1 MKQYKII
8 KTRKILKTFKNHREK
23 MSIFINVW
31 MSKIMHTPIK
41 AGVCTYVD
49 MHQLSNPDQK
59 QISGDG
65 KVCQIQNI
73 EII

>member
-1 MKQYKII
+1 
-8 KTRKILKTFKNHREK
+8 

-73 EII
+73 EIIW

>member
-1 MKQYKII
+1 
-8 KTRKILKTFKNHREK
+8 
-23 MSIFINVW
+23 
-31 MSKIMHTPIK
+31 MHTPIK

-73 EII
+73 EIISQNINEITEKKLKT

>member
-8 KTRKILKTFKNHREK
+8 KTRKIFKTFKNHREK
-23 MSIFINVW
+23 NEHIYQCM

-41 AGVCTYVD
+41 AGVCTYVN